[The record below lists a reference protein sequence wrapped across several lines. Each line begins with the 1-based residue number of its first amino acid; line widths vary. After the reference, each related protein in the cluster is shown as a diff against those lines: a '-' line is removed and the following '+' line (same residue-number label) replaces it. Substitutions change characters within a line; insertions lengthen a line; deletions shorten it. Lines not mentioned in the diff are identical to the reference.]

1 MPLIKLS
8 CAQKVLP
15 EMLGE
20 LSAAVAETI
29 GKPEQY
35 VMVVAQTAELMMSG
49 SAGDAAYVEVK
60 SIGGLNREVN
70 GALTKKICSLLERQL
85 GIPGARIYV
94 TFESVERDHWGWNRS
109 TFG

>member
-8 CAQKVLP
+8 CTQKVSP
-15 EMLGE
+15 ELLGE
-20 LSAAVAETI
+20 LSAAVAETM

-35 VMVVAQTAELMMSG
+35 VMVVAQTAELMVSG
-49 SAGDAAYVEVK
+49 SAGDAAYAEVK

-70 GALTKKICSLLERQL
+70 GALIKKICALMERRL
-85 GIPGARIYV
+85 GIPSARVYV
-94 TFESVERDHWGWNRS
+94 TFQSVERDHWGWNSS

>member
-8 CAQKVLP
+8 CTQKVSP
-15 EMLGE
+15 ELLGE
-20 LSAAVAETI
+20 LSAAAAETM

-35 VMVVAQTAELMMSG
+35 VMVVAQAAELMMSG

-60 SIGGLNREVN
+60 GIGGLSREVN
-70 GALTKKICSLLERQL
+70 GALTKRICALLERRL
-85 GIPGARIYV
+85 DIPGARVYV
-94 TFESVERDHWGWNRS
+94 TFQSFERDHWGWNSS